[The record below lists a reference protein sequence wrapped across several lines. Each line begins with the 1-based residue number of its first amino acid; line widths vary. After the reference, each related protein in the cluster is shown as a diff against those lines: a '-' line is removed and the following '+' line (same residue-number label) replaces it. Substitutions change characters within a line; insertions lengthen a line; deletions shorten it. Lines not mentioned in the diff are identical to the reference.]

1 MIGYVLMG
9 TNDLA
14 RAASFY
20 DALVGEMGG
29 RRKLE
34 LERSILWGRDKGA
47 PIFGVITPFDG
58 KPATPGN
65 GFTLALRVDSH
76 AAVDMLHAK
85 ALALGA
91 TDDGA
96 PGARGTGKF
105 YGAYFRDL
113 DGNKVVFYHA

>member
-58 KPATPGN
+58 KAATPGN

-76 AAVDMLHAK
+76 AAVDTLHAK

-105 YGAYFRDL
+105 YGAYFRDF
-113 DGNKVVFYHA
+113 DGNKVVLYHA

>member
-76 AAVDMLHAK
+76 AAVDTLHAK

-91 TDDGA
+91 TGDGA
-96 PGARGTGKF
+96 PGTRGTGKF

>member
-20 DALVGEMGG
+20 DALIGEMGG

-58 KPATPGN
+58 QPATPGN
-65 GFTLALRVDSH
+65 GFTLALHVNSH
-76 AAVDMLHAK
+76 AAVDTLHAK

>member
-58 KPATPGN
+58 KAATPGN
-65 GFTLALRVDSH
+65 GFTLALRVDSY
-76 AAVDMLHAK
+76 AAVDTLHAK
-85 ALALGA
+85 ALTLGA
-91 TDDGA
+91 MDDGA

-113 DGNKVVFYHA
+113 DGNKVVLYHA

>member
-58 KPATPGN
+58 KPATSSN

-76 AAVDMLHAK
+76 AAVDALHAK
-85 ALALGA
+85 A
-91 TDDGA
+91 
-96 PGARGTGKF
+96 F
-105 YGAYFRDL
+105 E
-113 DGNKVVFYHA
+113 

>member
-34 LERSILWGRDKGA
+34 LERSILWGRDRGA

-58 KPATPGN
+58 KPATSSN

-76 AAVDMLHAK
+76 AAVDALHAK
-85 ALALGA
+85 ALDWGA
-91 TDDGA
+91 TDDGP
-96 PGARGTGKF
+96 PGPRGTGKF
-105 YGAYFRDL
+105 YGAYFRDF
-113 DGNKVVFYHA
+113 DGNKIVLYHA